1 MVSIAPRR
9 ICMKTLLQS
18 ILSIA
23 ASVALPI
30 SLAQAQASPNPSATA
45 TTIIVT
51 AGDISIT
58 HATDGKTA
66 VYINFASGKTK
77 SPETRLTISG
87 PYSLDVNGGVQEV
100 QGPQG
105 LEFHVLSHEEL
116 RFEAPE
122 IAAWEQVHK
131 YSESTACG
139 KIPKFRGSGNPT
151 CDQFG
156 HPGDQ
161 CRYNSTTGCAC
172 VAPGGG
178 PCSEVATL
186 PAK

>member
-1 MVSIAPRR
+1 
-9 ICMKTLLQS
+9 MKIRLQT

-23 ASVALPI
+23 ASTTLLIA
-30 SLAQAQASPNPSATA
+30 LAQAQASPKPDA
-45 TTIIVT
+45 TTTTTTTIVSS
-51 AGDISIT
+51 GDISIT
-58 HATDGKTA
+58 HSADGKTA
-66 VYINFASGKTK
+66 VYINFAPGKAK
-77 SPETRLTISG
+77 SAETRLTISG
-87 PYSLDVNGGVQEV
+87 PYSIDVNGGVQEV

-122 IAAWEQVHK
+122 IATWEQAHK

-139 KIPKFRGSGNPT
+139 KIPKFRGCGNPT

-161 CRYNSTTGCAC
+161 CRYNSISGCAC

-178 PCSEVATL
+178 PCNQPPNPL
-186 PAK
+186 PTK